1 MKVISPEA
9 QHNQHELDPK
19 GKSESIPSHQFG
31 LQKEEPCN
39 IINFNM
45 LIILN
50 ITNKEFLFIWE
61 RSGKNGR
68 KRREAERKY
77 KKTCRL

>member
-50 ITNKEFLFIWE
+50 IT
-61 RSGKNGR
+61 
-68 KRREAERKY
+68 
-77 KKTCRL
+77 KK